1 MMSANSQ
8 QINVLIVAP
17 SVLVRQMLSR
27 ILRDEGNISDLYTL
41 VNSENERTLL
51 EIEKRSPD
59 LLFLGVS
66 SVYSREIWLL
76 KSVINMYP
84 DIPVVLLTPLTSQG
98 AQAALFGLKMGAVD
112 YITIPESSHG
122 VVLAERHFRKR
133 VVPLIKALPKINMRA
148 DIGNQIFLS
157 QSSTVST
164 QSKSKQRGAIELVVI
179 SGCLGGVQSLYE
191 VLSSLDD
198 EIPVPVI
205 IVQHMPKIY
214 TREFAADLDL
224 ITPLNVREAE
234 QNSILLPGQVYVA
247 PGGFHTVIKNRGRR
261 QVINKHRGPRE
272 MKFRPSIDVLLKSA
286 VNYYQGRVLGVFL
299 SGGGEDGVSGAEKL
313 LAAGGEVLLQSGKS
327 SRIWDLPGNVQ
338 SIDRSIPQYHSH
350 QLGREI
356 LTRTMMPKRSAE
368 PGVIS
373 EFRNQ

>member
-1 MMSANSQ
+1 MSANSHH
-8 QINVLIVAP
+8 INVMIVAP

-27 ILRDEGNISDLYTL
+27 ILKGERNISDLYAMG
-41 VNSENERTLL
+41 NSENDTTLL

-59 LLFLGVS
+59 LLFLS
-66 SVYSREIWLL
+66 LDSVHSREIWLL
-76 KSVINMYP
+76 KSIINMHP
-84 DIPVVLLTPLTSQG
+84 EIPVVLLTPLNSQG
-98 AQAALFGLKMGAVD
+98 AQAALFGLKMGALD
-112 YITIPESSHG
+112 YITIPENNHG

-133 VVPLIKALPKINMRA
+133 IVPLIKALPKINMRA
-148 DIGNQIFLS
+148 GIGNQIFLS
-157 QSSTVST
+157 QTSSVST
-164 QSKSKQRGAIELVVI
+164 QSKSTQKGPFELIVI

-191 VLSSLDD
+191 LLSSLNDQ
-198 EIPVPVI
+198 IPVPVI

-286 VNYYQGRVLGVFL
+286 VNFYQGRVLGVFL
-299 SGGGEDGVSGAEKL
+299 SGGGEDGVRGAEKL
-313 LAAGGEVLLQSGKS
+313 LAAGGEVLLESGKS

-338 SIDRSIPQYHSH
+338 SIDSSIPQYHSH

-356 LTRTMMPKRSAE
+356 LKRIMRPKKSAKTAVHSKV
-368 PGVIS
+368 P
-373 EFRNQ
+373 NH